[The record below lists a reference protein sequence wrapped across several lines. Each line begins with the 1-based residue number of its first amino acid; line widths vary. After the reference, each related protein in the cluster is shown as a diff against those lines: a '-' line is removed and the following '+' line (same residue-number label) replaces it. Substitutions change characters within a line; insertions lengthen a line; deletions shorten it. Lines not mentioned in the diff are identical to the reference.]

1 METSRQR
8 GVADDLTAASL
19 TERARRKASLKRG
32 GGKGEAR
39 ERSAFFDDVPF
50 IVEFSYAGR
59 VRCGFSKRQLPL
71 ESQTESLVQG
81 SETRKSFHTA
91 RIRSM
96 IIFVWGV
103 QSIVEVRAR

>member
-1 METSRQR
+1 MNFTFLPSSSFLPPASSSMETSRQR

-59 VRCGFSKRQLPL
+59 VRCGLFPSVSFPL
-71 ESQTESLVQG
+71 RAISIFGDQTNFPYG
-81 SETRKSFHTA
+81 
-91 RIRSM
+91 
-96 IIFVWGV
+96 
-103 QSIVEVRAR
+103 